1 MNRLSEA
8 NEFSARRGLLLGFGG
23 TVILLTGVFGWSLF
37 ASVSGAVIASGVVG
51 IEGRNKVVEH
61 FDGGTVSEI
70 FVREG
75 DQVLKDQ
82 ILISFSDELLKI
94 QETILMT
101 QYFELLARG
110 NRLKAEFLGE
120 DKIIWDEYLID
131 MVQRNSKVQ
140 TILDGQER
148 LFHARIAAR
157 DGEINQIREQIGQAE
172 NEIKSL
178 ESRVGSLQHQNEL
191 IALELESE
199 QKLFDSG
206 LTVLSRLLALQRTAE
221 NLEGLVESNKARI
234 ASTQG
239 NISELEVQILLINL
253 RRVEEAEKDARE
265 ISASANEVREQLE
278 AVTKQLERLE
288 VRAPVA
294 GRIFEMTVFA
304 PKEVILPGEPMLKI
318 VPADAQLVVLAQ
330 VPTIDIDQV
339 FIGQQAILRFSA
351 FPARETPE
359 FFGHVKLISA
369 DVVQDEL
376 TGESYYEVELNLD
389 QPVSDNQTRLPT
401 FNDTP
406 VSNDDKEV
414 VESKDLE
421 TASGRLTVTPG
432 MPVEVHIRTIDRTVI
447 SYMVKPVS
455 DFFYRSLREE

>member
-1 MNRLSEA
+1 MNRRNKAS
-8 NEFSARRGLLLGFGG
+8 EFSARRGLILGFGG
-23 TVILLTGVFGWSLF
+23 TIVLLTGVFGWSLF

-61 FDGGTVSEI
+61 IDGGTVSEI

-75 DQVLKDQ
+75 DQVQKDQ
-82 ILISFSDELLKI
+82 ILMSFSDELLKI
-94 QETILMT
+94 QETILLT

-110 NRLKAEFLGE
+110 NRLEAEFLGE
-120 DKIIWDEYLID
+120 DRIIWDEYLID
-131 MVQRNSKVQ
+131 MVQRNPEVQ
-140 TILDGQER
+140 TIVDGQER
-148 LFHARIAAR
+148 LFRARIAAR

-178 ESRVGSLQHQNEL
+178 ESRGQSLQQQNEL
-191 IALELESE
+191 ITLELESE

-206 LTVLSRLLALQRTAE
+206 LTVLSRLLALKRTAE
-221 NLEGLVESNKARI
+221 NLEGLIESNKAQI
-234 ASTQG
+234 ASIRG

-253 RRVEEAEKDARE
+253 HRVEEAEIAARE
-265 ISASANEVREQLE
+265 VSANANEVREQLE
-278 AVTKQLERLE
+278 AVTKQLDRLE

-294 GRIFEMTVFA
+294 GQIFEVSVFA
-304 PKEVILPGEPMLKI
+304 PQEVILPGEPMLKI
-318 VPADAQLVVLAQ
+318 VPADAQLVVLAK

-339 FIGQQAILRFSA
+339 YIGQQAVLRFSA

-376 TGESYYEVELNLD
+376 TGESYYEIELTLD
-389 QPVSDNQTRLPT
+389 QPVSENQIGLPA
-401 FNDTP
+401 FSDTI
-406 VSNDDKEV
+406 VSNNATGVDQL
-414 VESKDLE
+414 KDSN
-421 TASGRLTVTPG
+421 TPNGGLTVTPG

-447 SYMVKPVS
+447 SYLIKPVS